1 MNQISIL
8 IVCLSLAYVA
18 EAGIRCSIGGDTACS
33 LGCKVLGQSGGT
45 CDDDNKCWCS
55 ELPFDL
61 DDLRES
67 LPSRCDLGESVC
79 QGTCNAIGRKTGK
92 CVGGAEGC
100 ECSDERISPEEF
112 ALCASESTCGAD
124 CQRRGKASGQCN
136 GWQCECLSN
145 QSRNF

>member
-1 MNQISIL
+1 MNQLSVI

-45 CDDDNKCWCS
+45 CDDDKKCWYVNSKTGKTFFILTYDMKSIWFSFFRCS

-92 CVGGAEGC
+92 CVGGSEVC
-100 ECSDERISPEEF
+100 YIFSIIS
-112 ALCASESTCGAD
+112 LWLNIT
-124 CQRRGKASGQCN
+124 
-136 GWQCECLSN
+136 
-145 QSRNF
+145 